1 MLMPMAPPATVEPN
15 TSLTRL
21 LVVEDD
27 AAVSRAYMEVLSGPG
42 REILTASSCAEAMD
56 KLDGIGGDAHVLV
69 VDLGLPDGD
78 GAQFVQDAGKKYGAR
93 PTLFI
98 SGWTDE
104 FWDLHDAPGRF
115 LVLRKPIPIK
125 RLRAAVDWLAVG
137 GDKPTEL
144 DAPD

>member
-1 MLMPMAPPATVEPN
+1 MAQPVPAEPT

-27 AAVSRAYMEVLSGPG
+27 PAVCRVYMEVLSAPG
-42 REILTASSCAEAMD
+42 REIHMAGSCAEAMD
-56 KLDGIGGDAHVLV
+56 RLDAIDGDVKVMV

-78 GAQFVQDAGKKYGAR
+78 GAQFVRNAGKKYGAR

-115 LVLRKPIPIK
+115 LVLRKPIPIRK
-125 RLRAAVDWLAVG
+125 LRAAVEWLATG
-137 GDKPTEL
+137 GDRPADL
-144 DAPD
+144 DAVD